1 MITGSG
7 DYVLGTM
14 NQVFEQ
20 TQVEGQLASM
30 LVAKLSTDSL
40 PFQAGITGA
49 YGALSIPFG
58 IERSMYGVSGRDYQR
73 KFGHNAAVGTT
84 EEPIWAES
92 AVSYTYPTGT
102 MTMTLSSSN
111 ANDTAAG
118 TGARTIYVEGL
129 DASWN
134 VVSET
139 ASLNGQTGVTLANQY
154 RRVYRCYVVSAGS
167 GGVNAGIIYIG
178 YGAITTGKPATV
190 QASVV
195 VGMNQTLQA
204 LYTIPNGKTGYL
216 LSVRASA
223 NGAGE
228 IRIYTRTD
236 GSVFR
241 IQNRL
246 PIVSDI
252 DKDFIFP
259 VVLPSKTDIE
269 VRGVADVGTK
279 HMGADFEIL
288 LV

>member
-20 TQVEGQLASM
+20 TQVEGQLGSL
-30 LVAKLSTDSL
+30 LVAKLSNDSL
-40 PFQAGITGA
+40 PYQAGITGA

-58 IERSMYGVSGRDYQR
+58 IERSMYGTSGRDYQR

-92 AVSYTYPTGT
+92 AVAYSYPTGT

-118 TGARTIYVEGL
+118 TGARTVYVEGL
-129 DASWN
+129 DVNWN
-134 VVSET
+134 IISET

-154 RRVYRCYVVSAGS
+154 RRVYRCYVASAGS
-167 GGVNAGIIYIG
+167 GGVNAGIIYVG
-178 YGAITTGKPATV
+178 FGNITTGKPATV
-190 QASVV
+190 QASIV
-195 VGMNQTLQA
+195 VGVNQTLQA
-204 LYTIPNGKTGYL
+204 IYTIPNGKTGYL
-216 LSVRASA
+216 LTVKASA

-228 IRIYTRTD
+228 IRVYTRTD

-241 IQNRL
+241 IQQRL
-246 PIVSDI
+246 PIVSDLS
-252 DKDFIFP
+252 KDFIFP

-269 VRGVADVGTK
+269 VRGTANTGTK
-279 HMGADFEIL
+279 NMGADFEIL